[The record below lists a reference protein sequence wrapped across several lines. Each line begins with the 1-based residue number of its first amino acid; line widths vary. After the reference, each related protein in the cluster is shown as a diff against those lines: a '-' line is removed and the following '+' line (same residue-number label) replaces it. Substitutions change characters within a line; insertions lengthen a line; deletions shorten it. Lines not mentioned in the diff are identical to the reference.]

1 MSQAF
6 KLLVLAKQLPKSVDS
21 LLQAHLSKIEVAV
34 AEFTLLEP
42 NNDKVQSQAA
52 CLSVQSAHAASL
64 LSSHLDDLASTHKLD
79 VFVLPK
85 NFEVPKL
92 AVFDMDSTLIATEVI
107 DELAVKAGIGD
118 KIKAIT
124 EQAMRGEIDFK
135 QSFTQRMALLE
146 DLDTQVLEGI
156 KQNLPIMDGAP
167 ALFECLTTQHCYSA
181 ILSGGFTYFANHL
194 QERLSIN
201 EVHAN
206 VLDAQNNKLTGKV
219 IEPVIDAHAK
229 ADTLKQL
236 AEKQNFHLSQTMA
249 VGDGANDLLML
260 DAAGLG
266 VAFHAKPA
274 VQKQAEFKLNHNGLD
289 ALSYLYQL

>member
-1 MSQAF
+1 MSQSF
-6 KLLVLAKQLPKSVDS
+6 SLLVLAKQLPESVDS
-21 LLQAHLSKIEVAV
+21 LLQAHLTKLEVTV
-34 AEFTLLEP
+34 EKFTRLKP
-42 NNDKVQSQAA
+42 SNDKVQSQAA
-52 CLSVQSAHAASL
+52 CLSIQSVHTASV
-64 LSSHLDDLASTHKLD
+64 LSSHLSELSNTHKLD
-79 VFVLPK
+79 IFVLPK
-85 NFEVPKL
+85 RFQPPKL

-135 QSFTQRMALLE
+135 QSFSQRMALLNG
-146 DLDTQVLEGI
+146 LDTQVLETI
-156 KQNLPIMDGAP
+156 KQNLPIMNGAP
-167 ALFECLTTQHCYSA
+167 ALFECLKKQQCYSA
-181 ILSGGFTYFANHL
+181 ILSGGFTYFAKHL
-194 QERLSIN
+194 QEKLSIN

-206 VLDAQNNKLTGKV
+206 ILDAENNKLTGKV
-219 IEPVIDAHAK
+219 IEPVIDAKAK
-229 ADTLKQL
+229 AETLKQL
-236 AEKQNFHLSQTMA
+236 AQEQTLNLSQAMA

-266 VAFHAKPA
+266 VAFHAKPT